1 MAQREMRVLATPSLD
16 FFIVK
21 AEEVEVYPFRGNF
34 DDMRN
39 KTVVILHTSGSTGIP
54 KPVFVAH
61 GTFCCNDAQQM
72 IPSLGGKPTTVD
84 HIRDKRLFLAFPLFH
99 AANLTFTL
107 GYNVFCGVVPVLPP
121 PAPLTVEIV
130 NDMHSYGNVDGS
142 LIPPS
147 MVVDLFKDSDYLV
160 NMVRRLKFLMYVGG
174 TLPKEVGGFLSTR
187 LQLMTLLGATETMML
202 PIEVNDVPED
212 WEYIPI
218 SHCLGAEFRLSRD
231 DLRELVIVRNKKYDL
246 FQGCFSTFPDL
257 NEYGMKDLYEKH
269 PTREGVWLFKARAD
283 DIIAFTNAEK
293 LNPVTMESVIMAH
306 PEVKGAVVGGHGEF
320 QASLLIEPK
329 TNPATKAEEE
339 KLLED
344 IWPAVVKANLDCPAH
359 GRIMRNFVMFTKP
372 DKPLPRAGKETVQRY
387 AALKVYADE
396 FKALYA
402 PPVPITSGVSEA
414 LKELDGPEATTDNLQ
429 AALFRVI
436 SSNSYLTDLTYTA
449 DLFECGLDSLQV
461 PVLISHINSFL
472 TESRKDD
479 SLICNKTLYDHPS
492 VEKLAAFLNKS
503 PALSESPTRNGTP
516 ELNGVSVMD
525 APLKPEMTPAQVPV
539 NDKEHYPEDTSAT
552 AQPLDFKE
560 TSTMKPT
567 HGTKEKAN
575 RNGKARLRALR
586 SVSSWLSKMFRDKGV
601 KT

>member
-1 MAQREMRVLATPSLD
+1 MAE
-16 FFIVK
+16 

-34 DDMRN
+34 DEMRN

-54 KPVFVAH
+54 KPVYVAH

-72 IPSLGGKPTTVD
+72 IPSLGGKSTTVH
-84 HIRDKRLFLAFPLFH
+84 HIKDKRLFLAFPLFH

-121 PAPLTVEIV
+121 PTPLTVEIV

-147 MVVDLFKDSDYLV
+147 MVVDLFKESDYLV

-231 DLRELVIVRNKKYDL
+231 NLRELVIVRNEKYDL

-257 NEYGMKDLYEKH
+257 NEYGMKDLYEQH
-269 PTREGVWLFKARAD
+269 PTREGAWLFKARAD

-306 PEVKGAVVGGHGEF
+306 PEVNGTVVGGHGEF

-329 TNPATKAEEE
+329 THPATKAEEE

-359 GRIMRNFVMFTKP
+359 GRIMKNFVMFTKP

-387 AALKVYADE
+387 AALKEYADE

-414 LKELDGPEATTDNLQ
+414 LKELDAPEPVADDLQ

-461 PVLISHINSFL
+461 PVLITHINTFL
-472 TESRKDD
+472 TESHKDD
-479 SLICNKTLYDHPS
+479 SLICNKTLYDYPS
-492 VEKLAAFLNKS
+492 IEKLAAFLNKTLT
-503 PALSESPTRNGTP
+503 LSESPTRNGTP
-516 ELNGVSVMD
+516 ELNGVSVME
-525 APLKPEMTPAQVPV
+525 APSKSEVTPAPAQV
-539 NDKEHYPEDTSAT
+539 NFDNKGRDLEAT
-552 AQPLDFKE
+552 TRNTQALDSKE
-560 TSTMKPT
+560 TPTAKPT
-567 HGTKEKAN
+567 HVTKARLN
-575 RNGKARLRALR
+575 RNGKARLRAIR
-586 SVSSWLSKMFRDKGV
+586 SVSSWLSGIFRDKSI
-601 KT
+601 KAR